1 MNENIEIQ
9 KPKTNGSN
17 KKLKL
22 FLVFLIVVIIGVTV
36 FMIIKKQRDID
47 AATSSP
53 SIPNQ
58 AEVN

>member
-1 MNENIEIQ
+1 MNEKVEI
-9 KPKTNGSN
+9 KTPKNNANN

-22 FLVFLIVVIIGVTV
+22 FLIFLIVVIIGVTV
-36 FMIIKKQRDID
+36 FMVIKKQRDID